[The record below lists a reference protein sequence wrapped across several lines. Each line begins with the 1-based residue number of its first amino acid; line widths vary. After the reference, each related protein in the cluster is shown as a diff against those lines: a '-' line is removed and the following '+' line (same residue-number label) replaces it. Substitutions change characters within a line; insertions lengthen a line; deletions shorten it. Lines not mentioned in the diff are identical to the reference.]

1 MNYPALLSF
10 ICGFASLSLEIL
22 WVRLYSFAN
31 QSTPAAFGFVL
42 AAYLFGI
49 AIGAHIGSKACHQ
62 GKTENSIW
70 LLSVYALLLSAAC
83 TTLLPR
89 TFSYLISEGV
99 HNPSVDLITIALSS
113 SILAFIF
120 PIAHHLGSN
129 KNREKQGRKLALVY
143 TSNVLGG
150 ALGPIVTGYILLDHF
165 TLQKCFQI
173 IALIQLSAAA
183 FFLTLKCI
191 KKAQTKAIIITGTAA
206 FITINLTI
214 TKSPQEFI
222 QQLSSN
228 GNRATTIIENRHGI
242 ITLFQGQK
250 NDDLV
255 FGGNVYDGRT
265 NLDPEKNTNG
275 LHRPLLLSALHA
287 EPKRV
292 LMIGLSIGT
301 WLALINEFAGVELID
316 VIEINPGYIQAAHSY
331 PLQNQA
337 IKDPRVNIIID
348 DARRWLRM
356 HSDIKYDLVVMN
368 NTWHWRANSSLLL
381 SEEFLRL
388 LKPHMTQK
396 SILAFNSTGS
406 NDTFFTASKVFS
418 HAYRYDNFVYAGN
431 YDFRDMKSSPQAL
444 EGYKKMLLNEQ
455 PFFKKDST
463 TPKLFLDRPFITIE
477 QAKFAIDRPLEVV
490 TDKNMITE
498 FKYGRKLY

>member
-31 QSTPAAFGFVL
+31 LSSPAAFGFVL
-42 AAYLFGI
+42 AAYLLGI
-49 AIGAHIGSKACHQ
+49 AIGAHIGSKACRQ
-62 GKTENSIW
+62 VKTVNGIW
-70 LLSVYALLLSAAC
+70 LLSIYALLLSAAC
-83 TTLLPR
+83 TILLPR
-89 TFSYLISEGV
+89 AFSYLIFKGV
-99 HNPSVDLITIALSS
+99 HNPLVDLILIALSS

-120 PIAHHLGSN
+120 PIAHHIGSN
-129 KNREKQGRKLALVY
+129 KNREKQGRKLAFVY

-150 ALGPIVTGYILLDHF
+150 ALGPIATGYVLLDHF
-165 TLQKCFQI
+165 TLQMCFQL
-173 IALIQLSAAA
+173 IALLQLTAAI
-183 FFLTLKCI
+183 FFLLLTGINRAYI
-191 KKAQTKAIIITGTAA
+191 KKILIICTVA
-206 FITINLTI
+206 FIVTSLKI
-214 TKSPQEFI
+214 TQNPQELI

-242 ITLFQGQK
+242 ITLFQGEN

-275 LHRPLLLSALHA
+275 LHRPLLLNALHP

-301 WLALINEFAGVELID
+301 WLALINEFSGVKLID
-316 VIEINPGYIQAAHSY
+316 VIEINPGYIQAAQKY
-331 PLQNQA
+331 PLQTQA
-337 IKDPRVNIIID
+337 LQDPRVNIIIG
-348 DARRWLRM
+348 DARRWLRLN
-356 HSDIKYDLVVMN
+356 SDLKYDLVVMN

-381 SEEFLRL
+381 SEEFLSL
-388 LKPHMTQK
+388 LKPHMTHK
-396 SILAFNSTGS
+396 AILAFNSTGS
-406 NDTFFTASKVFS
+406 NDTFFTASNVFS
-418 HAYRYDNFVYAGN
+418 HAYRYDNFVYAGD
-431 YDFRDMKSSPQAL
+431 YDFRAMKSSPQAL
-444 EGYKKMLLNEQ
+444 EGYKNMLLNKQ
-455 PFFKKDST
+455 PFFKEDST
-463 TPKLFLDRPFITIE
+463 MPKLFLDRPFITIE
-477 QAKFAIDRPLEVV
+477 HAKLSTDRPLEVV